1 MTTNNFTRAA
11 TDLLGQC
18 EREMQNL
25 LAEAVSARDY
35 DAVMLL
41 TGLAKALREMAGSGG
56 ESHPTGAAERVP
68 AAPKLPAAPAAR
80 KSAHRASSG
89 YPHFVRRGNSLI
101 KIGWSKREKR
111 PYQHRIARKALD
123 AVVTAV
129 ERAGAGG
136 KVFTVDDILPVTDP
150 GDGAPVSDYLVYVGL
165 AWLRQVGLIDQH
177 GRQGYSI
184 PKIEIL
190 TEMMDAAWEQLP
202 EG

>member
-1 MTTNNFTRAA
+1 MTTDNFTRAA

-18 EREMQNL
+18 EREMQKL

-35 DAVMLL
+35 DAVMGL
-41 TGLAKALREMAGSGG
+41 TGLAKALREMAGSGS
-56 ESHPTGAAERVP
+56 ESHPTGAAERAS
-68 AAPKLPAAPAAR
+68 AAPKRASAAAAR

-89 YPHFVRRGNSLI
+89 YPHFVRRGNSLV

-111 PYQHRIARKALD
+111 PYQHRIARKSVD
-123 AVVTAV
+123 AVVAAV
-129 ERAGAGG
+129 MRAGASG
-136 KVFTVDDILPVTDP
+136 KVFTVDNVLPVTDP
-150 GDGAPVSDYLVYVGL
+150 SDGAPVSDYLVYVGL
-165 AWLRQVGLIDQH
+165 AWLKQVGLIDQH

-190 TEMMDAAWEQLP
+190 TETVEAAWQQLP